1 MTNLSVR
8 KLDEET
14 VRRLRIRAAHHG
26 VSMEEEVRQILFC
39 AVTVP
44 QRLGDMALEYF
55 GQNNGIELDIPE
67 KDSHHPTEFSE

>member
-14 VRRLRIRAAHHG
+14 VRLLRIRAAQNG
-26 VSMEEEVRQILFC
+26 VSMEEEVRRILSR

-44 QRLGDMALEYF
+44 QRLGDMAIEYF
-55 GQNNGIELDIPE
+55 GPKNGVELELLKREP
-67 KDSHHPTEFSE
+67 HHPTDFS